1 MGKIVHTYELL
12 EQLGQGGM
20 GVVYK
25 ARHIHFD
32 EIYAIKRLWEQFSSN
47 EMVLNLFLT
56 KQKYSENLTIKI

>member
-1 MGKIVHTYELL
+1 MGKIVNNYELL

-32 EIYAIKRLWEQFSSN
+32 EIYA
-47 EMVLNLFLT
+47 
-56 KQKYSENLTIKI
+56 

>member
-1 MGKIVHTYELL
+1 MSLLNSSGRAGSCTPELEAIVKSEFI

-32 EIYAIKRLWEQFSSN
+32 RSFCEFDHNFIGLFAIISTF
-47 EMVLNLFLT
+47 
-56 KQKYSENLTIKI
+56 

>member
-1 MGKIVHTYELL
+1 MGKIINNNYELL

-32 EIYAIKRLWEQFSSN
+32 EIVAIKRLWEQFSN
-47 EMVLNLFLT
+47 DKTVLNLFLNEG
-56 KQKYSENLTIKI
+56 KS